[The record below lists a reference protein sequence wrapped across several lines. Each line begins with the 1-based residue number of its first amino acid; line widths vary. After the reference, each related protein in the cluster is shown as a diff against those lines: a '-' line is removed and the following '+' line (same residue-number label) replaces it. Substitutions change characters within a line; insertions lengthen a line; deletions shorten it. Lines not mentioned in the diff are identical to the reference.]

1 METSTLVKAL
11 QEKPTAQIVEGGV
24 VGDYPR
30 QIIEFG
36 PNENDVKQKR
46 GSVSLSDSP
55 WPSACSPEK
64 YRVQK
69 EVSGDRL
76 LCEQKTQKGPFDANT
91 IQTGII
97 QALTVMTKW
106 NADLLRRHME
116 VGHVDEEYLTKFIPE
131 ICNHCHRTLEKVK

>member
-1 METSTLVKAL
+1 METTTLVKPL
-11 QEKPTAQIVEGGV
+11 QEKPAAQIVGAGV
-24 VGDYPR
+24 VGDRPR
-30 QIIEFG
+30 KIIKFG
-36 PNENDVKQKR
+36 PNENDVKQK
-46 GSVSLSDSP
+46 GAAASLSDSL
-55 WPSACSPEK
+55 WPPACSPEK
-64 YRVQK
+64 YRV
-69 EVSGDRL
+69 
-76 LCEQKTQKGPFDANT
+76 CEQKTHNAPIDANT